1 MEKIIGIL
9 LTVMVSI
16 IGVFLVEIF
25 KVNIL
30 IAVISAIIIFIMILI
45 LSIGYYVKQI
55 NNKIENNNI
64 QIEQIKK
71 DLYIDNRLI
80 KMEKDIE
87 WLKRGE

>member
-55 NNKIENNNI
+55 NNILCKQLNF
-64 QIEQIKK
+64 
-71 DLYIDNRLI
+71 
-80 KMEKDIE
+80 
-87 WLKRGE
+87 